1 MADIDGCISFQDLL
15 AANEEEAHRWRL
27 YFGKQPAEVLAI
39 RTDIA
44 KAESVRGLLLHI
56 FAVELR
62 YAERLLDLPITAYE
76 ELQTDP
82 VDALFG
88 VGDRARELYRKFIA
102 QATAADYVM
111 VQEFP
116 TRSAG
121 VLKASKRKMLLHA
134 LLHSV
139 RHWAQLAVLL
149 REHGHATDWQHDFLM
164 SSVME

>member
-1 MADIDGCISFQDLL
+1 MAENDGCLSFLDLL
-15 AANEEEAHRWRL
+15 AANAEESQRWRS
-27 YFGKQPAEVLAI
+27 YFERQPASVLEIPSA
-39 RTDIA
+39 IA
-44 KAESVRGLLLHI
+44 KAGTVRGLLLHI

-62 YAERLLDLPITAYE
+62 YAERLLDLPVTAYE
-76 ELQTDP
+76 ELPTES
-82 VDALFG
+82 VAALFG
-88 VGDRARELYRKFIA
+88 VGDRARDLYRQFIA
-102 QATAADYVM
+102 QATPGDYAV

-121 VLKASKRKMLLHA
+121 VLRASKRKMLVHA

-149 REHGHATDWQHDFLM
+149 RESGYPTDWQHDFLM

>member
-1 MADIDGCISFQDLL
+1 MAGHDDCISFLDLL

-27 YFGKQPAEVLAI
+27 YFEKQPAEVLAI
-39 RTDIA
+39 RTEIA
-44 KAESVRGLLLHI
+44 KAADVRGLLLHI

-62 YAERLLDLPITAYE
+62 YAERLMDMPVTAYE
-76 ELQTDP
+76 QLPADST
-82 VDALFG
+82 AGLFG
-88 VGDRARELYRKFIA
+88 VGERARALFRQFIA
-102 QATAADYVM
+102 QATANEYAI

-121 VLKASKRKMLLHA
+121 VLKASKRKMLVHA

-139 RHWAQLAVLL
+139 RHWAQLAVVL
-149 REHGHATDWQHDFLM
+149 REQGHPTDWQHDFLM

>member
-1 MADIDGCISFQDLL
+1 MAEHDGCISFLDLL
-15 AANEEEAHRWRL
+15 AANEEEAHRWRS
-27 YFGKQPAEVLAI
+27 YFEKQPAAVLTI
-39 RTDIA
+39 RSDIA
-44 KAESVRGLLLHI
+44 KAENVRGLLLHI

-62 YAERLLDLPITAYE
+62 YAERLMDLPVTAYE
-76 ELQTDP
+76 QLPTDP

-88 VGDRARELYRKFIA
+88 VGYRARDLYRRFIA
-102 QATAADYVM
+102 QASAAAYAT

-121 VLKASKRKMLLHA
+121 TLKASKRKMLLHA

-139 RHWAQLAVLL
+139 RHWAQLAALL
-149 REHGHATDWQHDFLM
+149 REHGYPTDWQHDFLM